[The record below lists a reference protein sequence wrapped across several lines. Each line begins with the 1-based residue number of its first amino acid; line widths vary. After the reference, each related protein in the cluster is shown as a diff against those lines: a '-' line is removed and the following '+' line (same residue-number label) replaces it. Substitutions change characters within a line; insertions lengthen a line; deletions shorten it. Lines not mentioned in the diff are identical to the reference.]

1 MPQLVPFYFTS
12 QFAVSAPLK
21 YNKCRV
27 FSSYCSLNLAMV
39 RHDVLDLTHSIDDIL
54 DNVDGLDLFPNI
66 FLAEDAYL
74 DGDATITSLDI
85 SKQELYDF
93 YKFFYKLKTV
103 YDYNTRYYIM
113 VGVNYHKGQHEYA
126 RFICLAKSIYITI
139 RQDNELVIFR
149 ALHKHILELTD
160 ISLDC
165 DNYHKDDIDNISFMF
180 YDANIID
187 FNNIN
192 TLDIIDNS
200 NN

>member
-1 MPQLVPFYFTS
+1 MPQLVPFYFIS
-12 QFAVSAPLK
+12 QSAVSPPLK

-27 FSSYCSLNLAMV
+27 FSSYCSFNFAMV
-39 RHDVLDLTHSIDDIL
+39 KHDVLDLTHSIDDIL
-54 DNVDGLDLFPNI
+54 DNVYGLELSPNI

-103 YDYNTRYYIM
+103 YDYNARYYIM
-113 VGVNYHKGQHEYA
+113 VGVTYHKGQHEYS

-139 RQDNELVIFR
+139 RQHNELVISR
-149 ALHKHILELTD
+149 ALHKYILELTD
-160 ISLDC
+160 ISLNYDK
-165 DNYHKDDIDNISFMF
+165 YHKDDIDKIEFML
-180 YDANIID
+180 YDANILD

-192 TLDIIDNS
+192 TMDIIDNS